1 VSNCI
6 DAESANM
13 TKYRLSGRTFTA
25 YRSARIGALGDMLPP
40 VRVVYHSFEGRFSDN
55 PRALFPVLSERL
67 PRADHVW
74 LVDPEHADGFPDEV
88 RTVAWGTR
96 ECIATLE
103 AADLLVANTHTDL
116 EWQKRDDAVYLQT
129 WHGTPLKR
137 IHNDVLWAPEGRL
150 ARLDRDVAQWD
161 LLLSPN
167 AVSTPRLRQ
176 AFGFGGEILESGY
189 PRNDVLSAP
198 DRGERRE
205 RLRAELG
212 IEPGATA
219 VLYAPTW
226 RDDAVFAEGGKE
238 FGLALDLDAFE
249 ERLGGDQVLLL
260 RLHYMLTGR
269 LQVSGRA
276 AVRDVSAWPE
286 VADLYLAADVLVTDY
301 SSTMFDFAV
310 TGRPQLF
317 FTYDLDD
324 YRDRL
329 RGFYFDLEPVAPGPL
344 LSTNAALLEA
354 LGDLPAV
361 AAAHAERL
369 AEFRKTFCSL
379 EDGHAGDRV
388 ADRLLD

>member
-1 VSNCI
+1 V
-6 DAESANM
+6 
-13 TKYRLSGRTFTA
+13 L
-25 YRSARIGALGDMLPP
+25 
-40 VRVVYHSFEGRFSDN
+40 VVYHSFEGRFSDN

-67 PRADHVW
+67 PEADHVW
-74 LVDPEHADGFPDEV
+74 LVDPTHGEGFPDEV
-88 RTVAWGTR
+88 ATVPWGTP
-96 ECIATLE
+96 ECIRVLE

-116 EWQKRDDAVYLQT
+116 EWRKRDGATYLQT

-150 ARLDRDVAQWD
+150 QRLDRDVAQWD

-167 AVSTPRLRQ
+167 AASTPRLRA
-176 AFGFGGEILESGY
+176 AFGYEGELLESGY

-198 DRGERRE
+198 GRDAHRE

-212 IEPGATA
+212 IPTETTA

-226 RDDAVFAEGGKE
+226 RDDTVFPEGGKE
-238 FGLALDLDAFE
+238 FELALDLDAFE
-249 ERLGGDQVLLL
+249 ARFGGEQIALL
-260 RLHYMLTGR
+260 RLHPMLTGR
-269 LQVSGRA
+269 LRVADRPS
-276 AVRDVSAWPE
+276 VRDVSSWPD

-329 RGFYFDLEPVAPGPL
+329 RGFYFDLEEVAPGPL
-344 LSTNAALLEA
+344 LATNEALLDA
-354 LGDLPAV
+354 LADLPAV
-361 AAAHAERL
+361 AAENADRYAV
-369 AEFRKTFCSL
+369 FRETFCSL
-379 EDGHAGDRV
+379 EDGQASARV
-388 ADRLLD
+388 ADRLLV